1 MAGDRLMRLFA
12 GAPAR
17 GVALMLLSTVAVACM
32 HASVRFVTRELP
44 AFEVAFFR
52 NLFGLFVLAPW
63 FMRYGL
69 APLRTRRLGWHAV
82 RGGLNAVSML
92 AFFTGLSLTPL
103 AKVTALSFTTPLF
116 VTIGAILILGEVVR
130 VRRWIAVIV
139 GFIGMLVVLRPG
151 IVTLEVGVL
160 LILVSSLLWSFAILV
175 IKELSRTE
183 SSITIT
189 LYMGLFLTPL
199 TLIPALTV
207 WHSPSLRQ
215 LGWMLLIGILGN
227 TAQIAMAQALK
238 NADSSALLPLDFVR
252 LIWASAIGY
261 LVFLEIPDGWTWA
274 GGTII
279 FASASFIAWREAKLR
294 AAKPHLSEGAA
305 AR

>member
-1 MAGDRLMRLFA
+1 
-12 GAPAR
+12 
-17 GVALMLLSTVAVACM
+17 
-32 HASVRFVTRELP
+32 VTRELP

-294 AAKPHLSEGAA
+294 AGKPHLSEGAA

>member
-116 VTIGAILILGEVVR
+116 VTIGAILILNEVVR

-139 GFIGMLVVLRPG
+139 GFIGMLVILRPG
-151 IVTLEVGVL
+151 IVTLELGVL

-261 LVFLEIPDGWTWA
+261 LVFLEIPDGWTWV